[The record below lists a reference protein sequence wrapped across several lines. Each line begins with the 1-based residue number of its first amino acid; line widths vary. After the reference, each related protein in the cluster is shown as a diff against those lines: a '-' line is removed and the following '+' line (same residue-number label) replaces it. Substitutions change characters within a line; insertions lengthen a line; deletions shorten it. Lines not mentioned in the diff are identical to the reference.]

1 MTSVRIQYTS
11 PFFVKECISQR
22 SCVGQA
28 TSYDSL
34 GAASASYNDSCK
46 GLKSLQDSL
55 PSVGDLERSKAAC
68 GASGG
73 TGGAG
78 SAASGLKRKTLEDDD
93 DDLEED
99 MSFFSMRGAGKAGV
113 QIQLTEAGK
122 RLVLEGQGG
131 IMKPG
136 GLSTAEAET
145 ESLLGFKPHAPGS
158 KDFQDEEEE
167 CPELPEKDEEG
178 GARESDGDGDGDAA
192 ANKGRGKGG
201 KGKGRKRGSSAGQG
215 TSHEQ
220 NKPPKD
226 TKQSKAVTK
235 ARSVFEAKK
244 SVLDYTCMWQK
255 KIKTRQFQQ
264 AVNQIETA
272 ANSLIGVAD
281 SESLMA
287 EMIQFV
293 EECKK
298 VNDLFGGMHEDLVL
312 FLESPVEAEDMDRF
326 RRFEAALIA
335 DILTSSAQALLRN
348 IEEAPHG
355 LSAREWV
362 ACDVGQSVSPV

>member
-1 MTSVRIQYTS
+1 M
-11 PFFVKECISQR
+11 
-22 SCVGQA
+22 GQA

-34 GAASASYNDSCK
+34 GAASASYNDRCQ

-73 TGGAG
+73 TG
-78 SAASGLKRKTLEDDD
+78 SAPSGLKRKTLEDDD

-131 IMKPG
+131 VMKPG

-167 CPELPEKDEEG
+167 CPEPPEKDEEG
-178 GARESDGDGDGDAA
+178 GALESDSDGDGDAA
-192 ANKGRGKGG
+192 ARGRG
-201 KGKGRKRGSSAGQG
+201 KGKGRKRGSSARQG
-215 TSHEQ
+215 TSREQ
-220 NKPPKD
+220 DKPPKD

-264 AVNQIETA
+264 AVKQIETA

-298 VNDLFGGMHEDLVL
+298 VNDLFDVMHEDLVL

-335 DILTSSAQALLRN
+335 DIITSSAQALLRN

-362 ACDVGQSVSPV
+362 ACDVGQPVSPF